1 VSKNTQSDYLVFIAF
16 ESMNEETKRK
26 LSRIV
31 EIILLIPTLMWIY
44 SPIIAGILFAMV
56 WMFPIAF
63 TSWWLFAF
71 AGNKNWVLGIIAVND
86 QMITLIVFEFL
97 IFGIGLCLFICG
109 VVLIARA
116 KLKKTG
122 LVQTGPYKYIRHPQH
137 LGLILMTLII
147 SLYIPWTADTFIRI
161 GEILSW
167 SLFTL
172 ILFII
177 SDREE
182 RKLVKIYGEEYN
194 SYRSTTGFFF
204 PRLFSKRKQ
213 RKKIEE
219 IKYWR
224 RYIFTTI
231 AYVCFI
237 LLIRLLVYI
246 LELPTIRVV
255 GHLFDYLSPFFW
267 YFNIIILILF
277 IALLIVRRYREK
289 KQFIQKG

>member
-1 VSKNTQSDYLVFIAF
+1 MK
-16 ESMNEETKRK
+16 EETKRK
-26 LSRIV
+26 LSRVV
-31 EIILLIPTLMWIY
+31 EIIFLVPALIWIY

-71 AGNKNWVLGIIAVND
+71 AGNKNWVLGIISVND

-97 IFGIGLCLFICG
+97 IFGIGLCLFIWG

-137 LGLILMTLII
+137 LGLILMTLVI
-147 SLYIPWTADTFIRI
+147 SLYIPWSADTFIRI

-177 SDREE
+177 SNMEE

-204 PRLFSKRKQ
+204 PRLFNKRKQ

-224 RYIFTTI
+224 RYIFTAT

-246 LELPTIRVV
+246 LELPTIRIV

-267 YFNIIILILF
+267 YFNIISLILF

-289 KQFIQKG
+289 TQFIQKG

>member
-1 VSKNTQSDYLVFIAF
+1 MK
-16 ESMNEETKRK
+16 EETKRK
-26 LSRIV
+26 LSRV
-31 EIILLIPTLMWIY
+31 AEIILLIPTLMWIY

-56 WMFPIAF
+56 WMFPVAF

-71 AGNKNWVLGIIAVND
+71 VGNKNWVLGIIAVND
-86 QMITLIVFEFL
+86 QMIILIVFEFL
-97 IFGIGLCLFICG
+97 IFGIGLVLFIWG

-137 LGLILMTLII
+137 LGLILMTLGI
-147 SLYIPWTADTFIRI
+147 SLYIPWTADTFIRV

-182 RKLVKIYGEEYN
+182 RKLVKIYGDEYN
-194 SYRSTTGFFF
+194 SYRLTTGFFF
-204 PRLFSKRKQ
+204 PRLFAKRKH

-224 RYIFTTI
+224 RYIFTAI
-231 AYVCFI
+231 AYVCSI

-267 YFNIIILILF
+267 YFNIIVLILF
-277 IALLIVRRYREK
+277 IALLVVRKYREK